1 MASQIDLQKSSEE
14 KREAGSPAAMNGT
27 DQAEDKKHKPTKCS
41 ISNTLSQSHA
51 AQTPLPLPPLV
62 AIYRS
67 GALVGV
73 GALYTLEQDTL
84 PTTPAPTFNPK
95 KSQNLCQSADDA
107 GSGVGKS
114 VTVLGTSHHAMPPDA
129 LIRGDTELRALPAS
143 VWRHEGA
150 NLGTDADI
158 DAKLHKDNWTSKSS
172 ATQRASPVQKAYQ
185 SLRLD
190 QEKQCGWLGF
200 HFADYVLDV
209 SLVELTSDGLEAV
222 RQLLAPC
229 SSEQERQPLIPYRVS
244 SSDIQSYSTS
254 VPNSDFCLVSSE
266 NFHSR
271 EGMKEMKDMALQLVG
286 LERLE
291 GPYLS
296 YKSSSKHKCTRFGVS
311 GTPTLSIE
319 SSSTS
324 TSTIPTLT
332 ALSNL
337 MLPVAIHNGRF
348 VQESLHGLLPRDSPL
363 RRRATLWSHILP
375 LFWRERTRFRLS
387 RWYVVKWLA
396 FKVNAC
402 NDLVRFRLRMSC
414 YRVEKSLDSDST
426 HVYLNELCHFYV
438 IVNQI

>member
-1 MASQIDLQKSSEE
+1 MNTSNVDPVCIKLASIMASQSDLQKSSEE
-14 KREAGSPAAMNGT
+14 KREAASPAAMNGT
-27 DQAEDKKHKPTKCS
+27 DQAEDKIHKPSKSS
-41 ISNTLSQSHA
+41 ISNTFLQSHA

-84 PTTPAPTFNPK
+84 PTTPTPTFNPEQ
-95 KSQNLCQSADDA
+95 SRNLCQSADDV
-107 GSGVGKS
+107 GSGAGERVI
-114 VTVLGTSHHAMPPDA
+114 VLGTSHHAMPPDA
-129 LIRGDTELRALPAS
+129 LVRGDTELRALPAS
-143 VWRHEGA
+143 VWRNEGA
-150 NLGTDADI
+150 NLGPDADV
-158 DAKLHKDNWTSKSS
+158 DANLHKDNWTTKSS
-172 ATQRASPVQKAYQ
+172 ATQRASPVQKTSQ

-229 SSEQERQPLIPYRVS
+229 SSEQKRQPLIPYRVPN
-244 SSDIQSYSTS
+244 SDSQSYSSS

-271 EGMKEMKDMALQLVG
+271 EGMKEMKDMALQLVR

-324 TSTIPTLT
+324 TSSASTIQKLT

-337 MLPVAIHNGRF
+337 VLPVAIHNGRF

-375 LFWRERTRFRLS
+375 LFWRKRTRFRLS

-396 FKVNAC
+396 F
-402 NDLVRFRLRMSC
+402 
-414 YRVEKSLDSDST
+414 
-426 HVYLNELCHFYV
+426 
-438 IVNQI
+438 